1 MQEANTII
9 RETAQLNKKGPR
21 LLVKARMGAKVF
33 KEKLIGVI

>member
-9 RETAQLNKKGPR
+9 RETAQLNTRAPLQDKSG
-21 LLVKARMGAKVF
+21 VFMF